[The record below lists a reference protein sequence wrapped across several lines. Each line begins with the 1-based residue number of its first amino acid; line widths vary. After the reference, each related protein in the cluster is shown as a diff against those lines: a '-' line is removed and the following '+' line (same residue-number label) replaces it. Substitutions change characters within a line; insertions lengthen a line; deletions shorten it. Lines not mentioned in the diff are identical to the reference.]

1 MGKYD
6 NGCSKTVLVLI
17 NSLFLLLGLGILA
30 LGIYIKL
37 DPSYSTIFKLLNNS
51 PSHYSTTSSLINLEA
66 ASIVIIII
74 GAITTGISIIGILGA
89 CFEFK
94 PLIILYGVVITLIL
108 LALLAIGI
116 SALVFKYA
124 LRKDFEEEF
133 KKTLINQ
140 LKVDYEGEINAK
152 SAFTIAVDVFQI
164 YFKCCGVYNSNDFD
178 GGKWNKTSGTS
189 EQLKTPISCCK
200 FSDQQRADVLKGLF
214 PKPDSF
220 DIKCATQPQEANSN
234 FNVGC
239 LTEMNTYLDRILLVI
254 LLVTIIV
261 GFILIIGS
269 VSSCCMCRSLN

>member
-6 NGCSKTVLVLI
+6 NGCSKTILVLI

-37 DPSYSTIFKLLNNS
+37 DPSYSAIFKLLN
-51 PSHYSTTSSLINLEA
+51 SSAADSSNFINLEA

-94 PLIILYGVVITLIL
+94 PLIILYGIVITLIL

-124 LRKDFEEEF
+124 LRRDFEEEF
-133 KKTLINQ
+133 KKTLIGQ
-140 LKVDYEGEINAK
+140 LKKDYQGEISVKN
-152 SAFTIAVDVFQI
+152 AFTITVDVFQI
-164 YFKCCGVYNSNDFD
+164 YFKCCGVLNSKDFD
-178 GGKWNKTSGTS
+178 GGIWNTTSGTATP
-189 EQLKTPISCCK
+189 LKTPISCCK
-200 FSDQQRADVLKGLF
+200 FNDQQRADVLKGIF
-214 PKPDSF
+214 PKAD
-220 DIKCATQPQEANSN
+220 DIQCATNPQAANSN
-234 FNVGC
+234 FDVGC
-239 LTEMNTYLDRILLVI
+239 LTEMNIYLDRILLVI

-269 VSSCCMCRSLN
+269 VSSCCMCRSFN